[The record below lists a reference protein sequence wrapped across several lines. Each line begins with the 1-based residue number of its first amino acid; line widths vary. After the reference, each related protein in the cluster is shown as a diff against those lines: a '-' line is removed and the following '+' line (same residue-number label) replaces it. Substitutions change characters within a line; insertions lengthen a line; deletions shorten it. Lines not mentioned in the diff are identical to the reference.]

1 MKIKPKLT
9 SKANS
14 QNRHKRITNYTHTGQ
29 MTESKVGM
37 RMEHSH
43 FLLYDFWVLSKACF
57 AISFQEQ

>member
-14 QNRHKRITNYTHTGQ
+14 QNRHKRITHAPDD
-29 MTESKVGM
+29 TESKVGM
-37 RMEHSH
+37 GVERSH